1 MYLDVAQY
9 QQLSDDEIL
18 NLARDQMN
26 LTGDEAREALSVE
39 LSRRNI
45 SLSDIQTYA
54 AETGALDTAENHQL
68 RKLLAPKVYGNKKFL
83 GRNNF
88 VGDASSGSEE
98 YDATL
103 WFVVYW
109 FPLIPLGTYRVR
121 RNRSPKRWWNL
132 HRDIAIMTKLPLNW
146 KQILRTWLIAVS
158 VVFAAILILPHIAPF
173 LTGLV
178 GRLNHRR

>member
-9 QQLSDDEIL
+9 QHLSDDEIL
-18 NLARDQMN
+18 NLARDETN
-26 LTGDEAREALSVE
+26 LTDEARKALSVE

-54 AETGALDTAENHQL
+54 AETGALETAENHEL

-83 GRNNF
+83 GKNNF
-88 VGDASSGSEE
+88 IGDASSGSEE

-109 FPLIPLGTYRVR
+109 FPLFPLGTYRVR
-121 RNRSPKRWWNL
+121 RNRSRKRWWNFFNP
-132 HRDIAIMTKLPLNW
+132 DIAIVTKLPLNW
-146 KQILRTWLIAVS
+146 EQILRTWLIAVP
-158 VVFAAILILPHIAPF
+158 VLFAAILILPHILPF
-173 LTGLV
+173 VTGLA